1 MILAL
6 LLYIPRYSR
15 YIDTQLFLLASNRK
29 PAVLGTLCLKSSASW
44 VFDQG
49 VGPILELRPS
59 ATRRCRVM
67 PPNLS
72 SPDAY
77 STTVQHFTSPI
88 LSKRLVGVV
97 CYHGNEYTYA
107 RMQMCEVMQKV
118 LHAKP
123 EEVRLYSLSEDEEQL
138 ELLDEEEKT
147 VEELE
152 FKNGQR
158 ILVESKRRGEKIM
171 TFSLSLSLPSARNK
185 DNSWPEELVAAIKEV
200 QAKDSNDKQTVKTQ
214 GRPGHMTYS
223 RCHTYLHVYCY
234 MYRYVL
240 LRFVM
245 FIGSKVPEGATGLSN
260 LGNTCFMNS
269 SLQCVSNL
277 QPLTTYFREKDYL
290 QEINK

>member
-6 LLYIPRYSR
+6 LLCIPRYSR

-29 PAVLGTLCLKSSASW
+29 PAVLGTLCSKSSASW

-49 VGPILELRPS
+49 VGPILEPRPL
-59 ATRRCRVM
+59 ATQRCQVT
-67 PPNLS
+67 PPSLS
-72 SPDAY
+72 SPDVY
-77 STTVQHFTSPI
+77 STTVQHFTNLI

-107 RMQMCEVMQKV
+107 CMQMCEVMQKV

-171 TFSLSLSLPSARNK
+171 TFSLSLSLPLPSARNK

-200 QAKDSNDKQTVKTQ
+200 QAKDSNNKQTVKTQ
-214 GRPGHMTYS
+214 GRPGHVTYS
-223 RCHTYLHVYCY
+223 RCHTYYMCIVTCIVTCIGTYCY
-234 MYRYVL
+234 VL
-240 LRFVM
+240 SCL
-245 FIGSKVPEGATGLSN
+245 
-260 LGNTCFMNS
+260 
-269 SLQCVSNL
+269 
-277 QPLTTYFREKDYL
+277 
-290 QEINK
+290 

>member
-1 MILAL
+1 MILGL
-6 LLYIPRYSR
+6 LLCIPQYSKYIG
-15 YIDTQLFLLASNRK
+15 TQLFLLASSRK
-29 PAVLGTLCLKSSASW
+29 PVVLGTLCSKSSAFW

-59 ATRRCRVM
+59 ATQRCRVT

-72 SPDAY
+72 FPDVY
-77 STTVQHFTSPI
+77 SITVQHFTSPI

-158 ILVESKRRGEKIM
+158 ILVESKRRREKIM
-171 TFSLSLSLPSARNK
+171 TFSLSLSLPLPSARNK

-234 MYRYVL
+234 MYCYMYCYVL
-240 LRFVM
+240 SCL
-245 FIGSKVPEGATGLSN
+245 
-260 LGNTCFMNS
+260 
-269 SLQCVSNL
+269 
-277 QPLTTYFREKDYL
+277 
-290 QEINK
+290 